1 MSLSGLLAL
10 GSSAMMAQEAGVSV
24 TGRNTANAGTAGY
37 SRESV
42 DLQSQLA
49 APLMTLSFLALLVI
63 PSLKLSDRGLFD
75 GNKFQFVDLFVETD
89 VPHTS

>member
-1 MSLSGLLAL
+1 LLNQLAAAC
-10 GSSAMMAQEAGVSV
+10 GCP
-24 TGRNTANAGTAGY
+24 
-37 SRESV
+37 
-42 DLQSQLA
+42 LA